1 VHSHLIIRSIYQLD
15 GSALGMGVLPLWI
28 RKLTKG
34 TVDPLMELVAG
45 SLDSVPRAASIG
57 AAQSFVRLNVE
68 E

>member
-1 VHSHLIIRSIYQLD
+1 
-15 GSALGMGVLPLWI
+15 MGVLPLWI